1 VALDVALDAADVAPD
16 VSGADG
22 VCTAT
27 SGVGDSGEPE
37 SPSEP

>member
-1 VALDVALDAADVAPD
+1 VALDAADVAPE

-22 VCTAT
+22 ICTAT
-27 SGVGDSGEPE
+27 SGVGDSGELE